1 MKAMN
6 IQKNKFAW
14 IAIGLIIIALV
25 ATVLALLNTRDD
37 SEKKL
42 ADMVSRVGKHMM
54 LPSNETP
61 VLAEV
66 ADRSKL
72 EGNLKRKAETGDQ
85 ILIYQKAGTAI
96 IYRPSVEK
104 IVSVEPIL
112 IGKQPNS
119 AFNEKI
125 AIINGSGDEGVLTK
139 FIIDLYE
146 KYPNSRLVSKTDAS
160 REFPTTIVYGGETND
175 NLSPEVADGLGI
187 EAGQQPQGISTVKDA
202 ALTFIVGIDYDKN

>member
-6 IQKNKFAW
+6 IQKNKFVW
-14 IAIGLIIIALV
+14 IAFGLIIIALV
-25 ATVLALLNTRDD
+25 VTVLVLLNVRDN
-37 SEKKL
+37 SQKKL
-42 ADMVSRVGKHMM
+42 ADMVSRVGKHMI

-61 VLAEV
+61 ILAEV

-85 ILIYQKAGTAI
+85 ILVYQKAGSAI
-96 IYRPSVEK
+96 IYRPSIDRV
-104 IVSVEPIL
+104 VSVEPIL
-112 IGKQPNS
+112 IGKQPNL

-125 AIINGSGDEGVLTK
+125 AIINGAGNEALLEK
-139 FIIDLYE
+139 FITDLYE
-146 KYPNSRLVSKTDAS
+146 KYPNSRLISKTDAS
-160 REFPTTIVYGGETND
+160 REFPTTIVYSGETGD

-187 EAGQQPQGISTVKDA
+187 EAGQQPQGISTIKDA